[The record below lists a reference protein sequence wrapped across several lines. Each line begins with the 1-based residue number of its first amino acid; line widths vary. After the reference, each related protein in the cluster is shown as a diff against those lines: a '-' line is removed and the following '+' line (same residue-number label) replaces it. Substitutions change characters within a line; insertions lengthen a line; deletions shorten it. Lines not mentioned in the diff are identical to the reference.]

1 MKITPLE
8 IRQREFEKTFR
19 GYNIEEVD
27 TFLSN
32 LSQEWERVL
41 SESKMLRMQ
50 LEIAEKEAAKL
61 REIEMTIYKALKTAE
76 DTGKMITEQATQQ
89 ADTQIQEAKFLGD
102 KIVSDARQK
111 AEDIILQAEEKARF
125 VREEVLGEIKVLER
139 DFKALEVYKSTLL
152 SQLKNISS
160 ATLEQVDRFENKY
173 SVQQFERRFVE
184 AERIA
189 TSDNVVEPKPEPI
202 ASRPMLN
209 NIVLENHRDT
219 SPQLPENDINESAE
233 VGELSKEEDIL
244 PTTTTILSSAVNNI
258 STQTF
263 ENEARLSVPKI
274 DDLTLISGIDHPMA
288 MMLNEADI
296 FTFRDLAVIPV
307 YKIEELLKS
316 AGTDFNHYD
325 PTEWTKQAKLAAEG
339 RWEDLE
345 ALKYFLNGKKVEDEE
360 EISVE
365 EDTETLNEEEEF
377 YQPLVEEPKSSFS
390 NLENI
395 LRRGADSNP
404 YFAQTSTYQEQNP
417 GESITEEMQE
427 KVNKVKAAIRKAMG
441 EKTDFSSKDTTP
453 LPTVNDV
460 IGKSL
465 ENQVEKGSFFD
476 NL

>member
-89 ADTQIQEAKFLGD
+89 ADTQIQDAKFLGD
-102 KIVSDARQK
+102 KIVTDAKQK
-111 AEDIILQAEEKARF
+111 AEDIIKQAEDKARF

-152 SQLKNISS
+152 SQLKNISN

-173 SVQQFERRFVE
+173 SLHQFEKRFVE
-184 AERIA
+184 AEKIA
-189 TSDNVVEPKPEPI
+189 SGETEAKPPI
-202 ASRPMLN
+202 A
-209 NIVLENHRDT
+209 
-219 SPQLPENDINESAE
+219 PQYSSTTIAQ
-233 VGELSKEEDIL
+233 ELSKDIPVYAEEQRESNISSVDAEIVVGEEV
-244 PTTTTILSSAVNNI
+244 PTRTILSSAVNHI
-258 STQTF
+258 TTETF

-274 DDLTLISGIDHPMA
+274 DDLTLIFGIDHPMA
-288 MMLNEADI
+288 MLLNEADI

-307 YKIEELLKS
+307 YKIEELLATS
-316 AGTDFNHYD
+316 GADYSHYD
-325 PTEWTKQAKLAAEG
+325 PSEWTKQAKLAAEG

-345 ALKYFLNGKKVEDEE
+345 ALKYFLGGKQNESDDEPENTEVSESLMEVEE
-360 EISVE
+360 EDVYKPSAA
-365 EDTETLNEEEEF
+365 
-377 YQPLVEEPKSSFS
+377 PKSSFS
-390 NLENI
+390 SLTTI
-395 LRRGADSNP
+395 LKREAETNPFFNQSN
-404 YFAQTSTYQEQNP
+404 YHETNP
-417 GESITEEMQE
+417 GESINEEMQE

-460 IGKSL
+460 IGKSI